1 MKTLK
6 QSFKNDRKH
15 LVLKTNTFKIFQ
27 LHHIK
32 INAYV
37 NLEKNC
43 FKANYFKDK
52 LTNIL
57 LGYICTEHAL
67 VQLLTE
73 IFHKDL
79 IIISKTA
86 YTCRRTFTLACNRA
100 YNYHYNYFLLMLRTV
115 LNI

>member
-1 MKTLK
+1 MLIKK
-6 QSFKNDRKH
+6 KSFKG
-15 LVLKTNTFKIFQ
+15 
-27 LHHIK
+27 
-32 INAYV
+32 
-37 NLEKNC
+37 
-43 FKANYFKDK
+43 NYFKDK

-57 LGYICTEHAL
+57 LGYICTEHAS

-86 YTCRRTFTLACNRA
+86 YTRRHTFTLACNRA